1 MSELLHWEDFR
12 AGQVIELGERAL
24 TADEI
29 VVFGK
34 RWDPQFFH
42 TDPVA
47 AVDGPFGGLVASGW
61 HTASVW
67 VRMFVDE
74 VLSRSAALGGPGV
87 EELRF
92 HQPTR
97 PDQLLRCR
105 LHVRE
110 LLPSSTRGDRGTL
123 LAEARIVDDDDE
135 PVMSFRFRT
144 YLRRRNGGVG
154 APEER
159 PVGSG

>member
-1 MSELLHWEDFR
+1 
-12 AGQVIELGERAL
+12 VIELGERAL
-24 TADEI
+24 SAAEI
-29 VVFGK
+29 VTFAQK
-34 RWDPQFFH
+34 WDPQFFH

-61 HTASVW
+61 HTASLW

-97 PDQLLRCR
+97 PGQLLRCR
-105 LHVRE
+105 LVVHD
-110 LLPSSTRGDRGTL
+110 LLPSTKRADRGTM
-123 LAEARIVDDDDE
+123 LAEARIVDQAE
-135 PVMSFRFRT
+135 ELVMTFRFRT
-144 YLRRRNGGVG
+144 YLSRRTPATVE
-154 APEER
+154 P
-159 PVGSG
+159 